1 MEEEKEGERER
12 EFIKRPRAYHA
23 SRDRYRRQRW
33 DRRNGHPAAEFRRLN
48 PRVPGQIPFF
58 SRGMSR
64 TWVVEGCR
72 RDRRRNGEKGG
83 REGRGVIVLQNN
95 LNFNYFGE
103 LQKRRCDS
111 LTVCHRKINWL
122 PSLPPRPRSKLSYDP
137 LSPFLSSP
145 PPPPPLP
152 FHPPPPFLRH
162 HRPHHHHRHP
172 LVDQLLGAKRGG
184 DRTVFPGVPSVI
196 PMQLAA
202 ELSVTFRAAADHPR
216 IRPDI
221 SEYPRVQFNRLV
233 KFDRDEQNRWKRETS
248 SLSSYTPIQDIADGK
263 IDIVRV

>member
-1 MEEEKEGERER
+1 MGIGEMDIRLPSSGVSIRESLAK
-12 EFIKRPRAYHA
+12 FL
-23 SRDRYRRQRW
+23 
-33 DRRNGHPAAEFRRLN
+33 DRRIPLF
-48 PRVPGQIPFF
+48 PRNVA
-58 SRGMSR
+58 R
-64 TWVVEGCR
+64 TWVVEEKTG
-72 RDRRRNGEKGG
+72 GETERKAREGRGG
-83 REGRGVIVLQNN
+83 GGGGGGRGVIVLQNN

-122 PSLPPRPRSKLSYDP
+122 PSLPIAPLRPRSKLSYDP

-145 PPPPPLP
+145 LASSSIHLSFPPAASFPSPPPPPP
-152 FHPPPPFLRH
+152 PSPPPP
-162 HRPHHHHRHP
+162 
-172 LVDQLLGAKRGG
+172 RGPIA
-184 DRTVFPGVPSVI
+184 RSKERRRSNRFPRRSPSVI

-233 KFDRDEQNRWKRETS
+233 KFDRDLT
-248 SLSSYTPIQDIADGK
+248 
-263 IDIVRV
+263 

>member
-1 MEEEKEGERER
+1 MTDIGG
-12 EFIKRPRAYHA
+12 
-23 SRDRYRRQRW
+23 SDG

-48 PRVPGQIPFF
+48 PRVPGQIPGSSDPSFPAEC
-58 SRGMSR
+58 RAD
-64 TWVVEGCR
+64 VGCR
-72 RDRRRNGEKGG
+72 REDRRRNGEKGERG
-83 REGRGVIVLQNN
+83 ERGGGRGVIVLQNN

-122 PSLPPRPRSKLSYDP
+122 PSLPIAPLRPRSKLSYDP

-145 PPPPPLP
+145 LASSLPPPPPPPSTFP
-152 FHPPPPFLRH
+152 FHPPPPFLRRR
-162 HRPHHHHRHP
+162 RPHHRRRHP

-233 KFDRDEQNRWKRETS
+233 KFDRDLT
-248 SLSSYTPIQDIADGK
+248 
-263 IDIVRV
+263 